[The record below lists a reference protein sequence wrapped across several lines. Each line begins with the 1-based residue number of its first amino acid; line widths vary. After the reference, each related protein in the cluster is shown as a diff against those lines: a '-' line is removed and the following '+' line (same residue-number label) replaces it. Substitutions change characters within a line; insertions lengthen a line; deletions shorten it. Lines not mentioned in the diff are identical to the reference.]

1 MTANQVFKLKFIHK
15 RIKCKKT
22 IVFPQQDIIRFKN
35 FQGHQFFNLIEY
47 LRKRALKEWEE
58 ENEIEE
64 LQESTLKI
72 EFTNIARAI
81 INLGNCYFN
90 SLKFP
95 KKMLFFIIH
104 NFHQISDALEKDTDK
119 RDDWLKPLMPR
130 MKEVETYFGN
140 GEGNLSPD
148 MGTFGPWVN

>member
-1 MTANQVFKLKFIHK
+1 MK
-15 RIKCKKT
+15 
-22 IVFPQQDIIRFKN
+22 IRFKN

-81 INLGNCYFN
+81 INLGICLFF

-95 KKMLFFIIH
+95 KKSSFIYH
-104 NFHQISDALEKDTDK
+104 SRFRSNFRRARE
-119 RDDWLKPLMPR
+119 RYR
-130 MKEVETYFGN
+130 
-140 GEGNLSPD
+140 
-148 MGTFGPWVN
+148 

>member
-81 INLGNCYFN
+81 INLGIC
-90 SLKFP
+90 
-95 KKMLFFIIH
+95 FFFFKIP
-104 NFHQISDALEKDTDK
+104 EKCSFICPSQKQSNLRRARK
-119 RDDWLKPLMPR
+119 R
-130 MKEVETYFGN
+130 YG
-140 GEGNLSPD
+140 
-148 MGTFGPWVN
+148 